1 LKNCFKPGRMKVQ
14 HRIALI
20 SVAAAAV
27 AGFVY
32 SQIYI
37 HEKNRRE
44 IKEVANELAL
54 TWKDQLQLNATQTQL
69 LEDSII
75 EYTIKKNEIINSS
88 LGTMQQI
95 NKLKSIQKNEYRSLS
110 KFLNEDQF
118 ENYVYL
124 NKKLTRKS

>member
-1 LKNCFKPGRMKVQ
+1 MKLQ

-37 HEKNRRE
+37 HEKNRQE
-44 IKEVANELAL
+44 IKDVAAELAL
-54 TWKDQLQLNATQTQL
+54 TWKAQLGLSEEQTLQ

-88 LGTMQQI
+88 LSTNHQI
-95 NKLKSIQKNEYRSLS
+95 EKLKSIQKNEYKTLQ
-110 KFLNEDQF
+110 KFMNDEQF
-118 ENYVYL
+118 ENYVLL
-124 NKKLTRKS
+124 NKQLTRKS

>member
-1 LKNCFKPGRMKVQ
+1 MKLQ

-37 HEKNRRE
+37 HERNRKE
-44 IKEVANELAL
+44 IKDVASELAN
-54 TWKDQLQLNATQTQL
+54 TWKHQLNLTEYQTLQ

-88 LGTMQQI
+88 LSTGSQI
-95 NKLKSIQKNEYRSLS
+95 EKLKAIQRNEHKALQ
-110 KFLNEDQF
+110 KFMNDEQF
-118 ENYVYL
+118 ENYIFL
-124 NKKLTRKS
+124 NKQITKKS

>member
-1 LKNCFKPGRMKVQ
+1 MKLQ

-37 HEKNRRE
+37 HEKNRKE
-44 IKEVANELAL
+44 IKEIAGELAV
-54 TWKDQLQLNATQTQL
+54 TWKEKLQLNEEQTQL
-69 LEDSII
+69 LEDFII

-88 LGTMQQI
+88 LGINQQI
-95 NKLKSIQKNEYRSLS
+95 NKLKTIQNNEYKSLG
-110 KFLNEDQF
+110 KILTEEQF

-124 NKKLTRKS
+124 NKQLTRKS

>member
-1 LKNCFKPGRMKVQ
+1 MKLQ

-44 IKEVANELAL
+44 IKEIAEELAL
-54 TWKDQLQLNATQTQL
+54 TWKEQLDLTEAQALL
-69 LEDSII
+69 LEDAII
-75 EYTIKKNEIINSS
+75 EYTIKKNEIINSGLS
-88 LGTMQQI
+88 TNNQVR
-95 NKLKSIQKNEYRSLS
+95 KLKAIQRSEHKALQ
-110 KFLNEDQF
+110 KIMNEDQF
-118 ENYVYL
+118 ESYIFL
-124 NKKLTRKS
+124 NKQLTRKV

>member
-1 LKNCFKPGRMKVQ
+1 MKLQ

-37 HEKNRRE
+37 HGKNRKE
-44 IKEVANELAL
+44 IKEVAGELAL
-54 TWKDQLQLNATQTQL
+54 TWKEQLLLNEEQTQL
-69 LEDSII
+69 LEDAII

-88 LGTMQQI
+88 LGLEQQV
-95 NKLKSIQKNEYRSLS
+95 NKLKSIQKNEYRSLQ
-110 KFLNEDQF
+110 KFLDEDQF
-118 ENYVYL
+118 ENYIFL
-124 NKKLTRKS
+124 NKQITRKS

>member
-1 LKNCFKPGRMKVQ
+1 MKLQ

-37 HEKNRRE
+37 HERNRQE
-44 IKEVANELAL
+44 IKEVAGELAL
-54 TWKDQLQLNATQTQL
+54 TWKDQLQLNHEQTQL

-88 LGTMQQI
+88 LGNIQQI
-95 NKLKSIQKNEYRSLS
+95 NKLKAIQKNEHKALK
-110 KFLNEDQF
+110 KFLSEDQF
-118 ENYVYL
+118 ENYLFL
-124 NKKLTRKS
+124 NKQITRKS

>member
-1 LKNCFKPGRMKVQ
+1 MKVQ

-44 IKEVANELAL
+44 IKEVASELAL
-54 TWKDQLQLNATQTQL
+54 TWKEQLQLNSTQTQL

-88 LGTMQQI
+88 LGTTQQI
-95 NKLKSIQKNEYRSLS
+95 NKLKSIQKNEYKSLR
-110 KFLNEDQF
+110 KFLGEDQF

-124 NKKLTRKS
+124 NKQLTRKS

>member
-1 LKNCFKPGRMKVQ
+1 MKVQ

-20 SVAAAAV
+20 SVATAAV

-32 SQIYI
+32 SQIFI

-44 IKEVANELAL
+44 IKEVAGELAL
-54 TWKDQLQLNATQTQL
+54 TWRDQLQLDPNQTRL

-88 LGTMQQI
+88 LGSNQQI
-95 NKLKSIQKNEYRSLS
+95 NKLKSIQKNEYKTL
-110 KFLNEDQF
+110 KGFLTEDQF
-118 ENYVYL
+118 ENYIFL
-124 NKKLTRKS
+124 NKQLTRKS

>member
-1 LKNCFKPGRMKVQ
+1 MKLQ
-14 HRIALI
+14 HRIALV

-44 IKEVANELAL
+44 IKEVAGELAL
-54 TWKDQLQLNATQTQL
+54 TWKDQLQLNNEQTQM
-69 LEDSII
+69 LEDAII

-88 LGTMQQI
+88 LGNVQQI
-95 NKLKSIQKNEYRSLS
+95 HKLKAIQKNEHRSLR

-118 ENYVYL
+118 ENYIFL
-124 NKKLTRKS
+124 NKQITRKS

>member
-1 LKNCFKPGRMKVQ
+1 MKLQ

-44 IKEVANELAL
+44 IKEIAEELAL
-54 TWKDQLQLNATQTQL
+54 TWKEQLDLTEAQTLL
-69 LEDSII
+69 LEDAII
-75 EYTIKKNEIINSS
+75 EYTIKKNEIINSGLS
-88 LGTMQQI
+88 TNNQVR
-95 NKLKSIQKNEYRSLS
+95 KLQAIQRSEHKALQ
-110 KFLNEDQF
+110 KIMNEDQF
-118 ENYVYL
+118 ESYVFL
-124 NKKLTRKS
+124 NKQLTRKV

>member
-1 LKNCFKPGRMKVQ
+1 MKLQ

-32 SQIYI
+32 SQMYI
-37 HEKNRRE
+37 HEKNRKE
-44 IKEVANELAL
+44 IKEVAGELAT
-54 TWKDQLQLNATQTQL
+54 TWKEQLNLTQEQTEL

-88 LGTMQQI
+88 LGLGQQV
-95 NKLKSIQKNEYRSLS
+95 NKLKTIQKNEHKSLK
-110 KFLNEDQF
+110 KFMDDEQF
-118 ENYVYL
+118 ENYIFL
-124 NKKLTRKS
+124 NKQITRKS

>member
-1 LKNCFKPGRMKVQ
+1 MKLQ

-32 SQIYI
+32 SQMYI
-37 HEKNRRE
+37 HEKNRKE
-44 IKEVANELAL
+44 IKEVAGELAT
-54 TWKDQLQLNATQTQL
+54 TWKEQLNLTQEQTEL

-88 LGTMQQI
+88 LGLGQQV
-95 NKLKSIQKNEYRSLS
+95 NKLKTIQKNEHKSLK
-110 KFLNEDQF
+110 KFMDDDQF
-118 ENYVYL
+118 ENYIFL
-124 NKKLTRKS
+124 NKQITRKS

>member
-1 LKNCFKPGRMKVQ
+1 MKLQ

-32 SQIYI
+32 SQMYI
-37 HEKNRRE
+37 HEKNRKE
-44 IKEVANELAL
+44 IKEVAGELAM
-54 TWKDQLQLNATQTQL
+54 TWKDQLKLTEEQTQL

-88 LGTMQQI
+88 LGTNQQI
-95 NKLKSIQKNEYRSLS
+95 NKLKSIQKNEHKALR
-110 KFLNEDQF
+110 KFLDEDQF
-118 ENYVYL
+118 ENYIFL
-124 NKKLTRKS
+124 NKQLTRKS

>member
-1 LKNCFKPGRMKVQ
+1 MKLQ

-44 IKEVANELAL
+44 IKEIAEELAL
-54 TWKDQLQLNATQTQL
+54 TWKEQLDLTEAQALL
-69 LEDSII
+69 LEDAII
-75 EYTIKKNEIINSS
+75 EYTIKKNEIINSGLS
-88 LGTMQQI
+88 TNNQVR
-95 NKLKSIQKNEYRSLS
+95 KLKAIQHSEHKALQ
-110 KFLNEDQF
+110 KIMNEDQF
-118 ENYVYL
+118 ESYIFL
-124 NKKLTRKS
+124 NKQLTRKV

>member
-1 LKNCFKPGRMKVQ
+1 MKLQ

-37 HEKNRRE
+37 HEKNRKE
-44 IKEVANELAL
+44 IKDVAGELAL
-54 TWKDQLQLNATQTQL
+54 TWKDQLHLNSQQTQL
-69 LEDSII
+69 LEDCII

-88 LGTMQQI
+88 LGNIQQI
-95 NKLKSIQKNEYRSLS
+95 NKLKTIQKSEHRSLR
-110 KFLNEDQF
+110 KFLSEDQF
-118 ENYVYL
+118 ENYIFL
-124 NKKLTRKS
+124 NKQLTRKS

>member
-1 LKNCFKPGRMKVQ
+1 MKLQ
-14 HRIALI
+14 HKIAMI

-44 IKEVANELAL
+44 IKEVAAELAY
-54 TWKDQLQLNATQTQL
+54 TWKDQLNLTEEQTL
-69 LEDSII
+69 LLQDAII

-88 LGTMQQI
+88 LNTESQI
-95 NKLKSIQKNEYRSLS
+95 HKLKSIQKNEYKALQ
-110 KFLNEDQF
+110 KFMDDTQF
-118 ENYVYL
+118 ENYILL

>member
-1 LKNCFKPGRMKVQ
+1 MKLQ

-37 HEKNRRE
+37 HEKNRKE

-54 TWKDQLQLNATQTQL
+54 TWKDQLHLNADQTQL
-69 LEDSII
+69 LEDAII

-88 LGTMQQI
+88 LGIEQQV
-95 NKLKSIQKNEYRSLS
+95 NKLKTIQKNEFRSLK
-110 KFLNEDQF
+110 KFLDEEQF
-118 ENYVYL
+118 ENYVFL
-124 NKKLTRKS
+124 NKQLTRKS

>member
-1 LKNCFKPGRMKVQ
+1 MKLQ

-20 SVAAAAV
+20 SIAAAAV

-32 SQIYI
+32 SQMYI

-44 IKEVANELAL
+44 IKDIAAELAL
-54 TWKDQLQLNATQTQL
+54 TWKDQLNLNEEQTAL

-88 LGTMQQI
+88 LSIDQQI
-95 NKLKSIQKNEYRSLS
+95 NKLKAIQKNEHKNLK
-110 KFLNEDQF
+110 KFLDEDQYDHYIF
-118 ENYVYL
+118 I
-124 NKKLTRKS
+124 NKELTRKS

>member
-1 LKNCFKPGRMKVQ
+1 MKVQ
-14 HRIALI
+14 HRIAII

-37 HEKNRRE
+37 HEKNRKE
-44 IKEVANELAL
+44 IKEVASELAL
-54 TWKDQLQLNATQTQL
+54 TWKGQLHLNAEQTQL

-88 LGTMQQI
+88 LGIEQQV
-95 NKLKSIQKNEYRSLS
+95 NKLRTIQKNEHRSLQ

-118 ENYVYL
+118 ENYIFL
-124 NKKLTRKS
+124 NKQLTRKS

>member
-1 LKNCFKPGRMKVQ
+1 MKLQ

-37 HEKNRRE
+37 HEQNRKEIRE
-44 IKEVANELAL
+44 IAAELAL
-54 TWKDQLQLNATQTQL
+54 TWKNQLNLNPEQTDL
-69 LEDSII
+69 LEDAII

-88 LGTMQQI
+88 LGNIQQI
-95 NKLKSIQKNEYRSLS
+95 NKLKTIQKNEHKTLK
-110 KFLNEDQF
+110 KFLDEDQF
-118 ENYVYL
+118 ENYIFL
-124 NKKLTRKS
+124 NKQITRKS

>member
-1 LKNCFKPGRMKVQ
+1 MKLQ

-32 SQIYI
+32 SQIYL

-44 IKEVANELAL
+44 IKEIAYELAL
-54 TWKDQLQLNATQTQL
+54 TWKAQLNLTEEQMRL

-75 EYTIKKNEIINSS
+75 EYTIKKNEIINSNLTIGS
-88 LGTMQQI
+88 QVA
-95 NKLKSIQKNEYRSLS
+95 KLKAIQKNEHKNLR
-110 KFLNEDQF
+110 KIMDEDQF
-118 ENYVYL
+118 ESYIYL
-124 NKKLTRKS
+124 NKQLTRKTWFTRL

>member
-1 LKNCFKPGRMKVQ
+1 MKLQ

-37 HEKNRRE
+37 HEKNRQE
-44 IKEVANELAL
+44 IKDVAAELAL
-54 TWKDQLQLNATQTQL
+54 TWKAQLGLSEEQTLQ

-88 LGTMQQI
+88 LSTNHQI
-95 NKLKSIQKNEYRSLS
+95 EKLKSIQKNEYKTLQ
-110 KFLNEDQF
+110 KFMNAEQF
-118 ENYVYL
+118 ENYVLL
-124 NKKLTRKS
+124 NKQLTRKS

>member
-1 LKNCFKPGRMKVQ
+1 MKLQ

-37 HEKNRRE
+37 HERNRKE
-44 IKEVANELAL
+44 IKDVAAELAL
-54 TWKDQLQLNATQTQL
+54 TWKSQLNLTEEQTLL

-88 LGTMQQI
+88 LGTSQQI
-95 NKLKSIQKNEYRSLS
+95 DKLKSIQKNEHKNLK
-110 KFLNEDQF
+110 KFMDEEQF
-118 ENYVYL
+118 ENYIFL
-124 NKKLTRKS
+124 NKQLTRKS

>member
-1 LKNCFKPGRMKVQ
+1 MKLQ

-37 HEKNRRE
+37 HERNRRE
-44 IKEVANELAL
+44 IKDVAEELAL
-54 TWKDQLQLNATQTQL
+54 TWKDQLNLNEEQTML
-69 LEDSII
+69 LENSII

-88 LGTMQQI
+88 LNISQQV
-95 NKLKSIQKNEYRSLS
+95 NKLKAIQRNEHKHLK
-110 KFLNEDQF
+110 KFLDEDQYDHYIF
-118 ENYVYL
+118 L
-124 NKKLTRKS
+124 NKEITRKS